1 MKIRK
6 SQIIMDVL
14 AIASFAGAHYLRVF
28 AKKKLGFVRWLN
40 YYEAKLSESVPVETL
55 KLVMLILILV
65 LAAAAVIFTFRHR
78 KSIGLNGI
86 IMCVAMLF
94 AAAYCVYATKICD
107 YSYSQAY
114 FLILPVLWLGTAF
127 LVIRTFILPL
137 DGRSE
142 VEK

>member
-1 MKIRK
+1 
-6 SQIIMDVL
+6 MDIL
-14 AIASFAGAHYLRVF
+14 AIASFAGAHFLRVF

-40 YYEAKLSESVPVETL
+40 YYEAKLSESAPTDTVKV
-55 KLVMLILILV
+55 VMLILILV
-65 LAAAAVIFTFRHR
+65 FAAAAVIFAFRHR
-78 KSIGLNGI
+78 KSIGPNGI

-94 AAAYCVYATKICD
+94 AAAYCMYATKVCD

-137 DGRSE
+137 DGRSG